1 MLDARK
7 RQVLLA
13 IVQDYI
19 QTAEPIGSRTI
30 AKRHALGVSPATIR
44 NEMADLEELGFL
56 AQPHTSAGRIP
67 SERGYRFYV
76 DAIEALSV
84 LTAVDAEFVK
94 RQLGGILRG
103 QQTMLD
109 ALARLVSSL
118 TNYTSIVVGPQQL
131 LARLKLMQAISLDE
145 NRAVLMLVLD
155 TGVVANEVLTLPPG
169 LTMYDLLAFCN
180 YVNYHYAGTSLSRL
194 KAMNFEAYAGQFHA
208 GAQAVEQAM
217 DSLIAG
223 LSRTEGERVVLG
235 GATNILNQPEFRDI
249 AKLRAIMRVLDEHEL
264 VLRLVTSAQGAST
277 SVTIGSENAVEA
289 LRDCSLIT
297 ATYQLSGGQ
306 TGHICVLGPTRM
318 EYARVIALLNYVTK
332 LVSQA

>member
-7 RQVLLA
+7 RQVLFA

-76 DAIEALSV
+76 DAIEELPV
-84 LTAVDAEFVK
+84 LTAAEAEFVK

-118 TNYTSIVVGPQQL
+118 TNYTSIVVGPEQQ
-131 LARLKLMQAISLDE
+131 LARLKLMQAIPLDE
-145 NRAVLMLVLD
+145 SRAVLMLVLD
-155 TGVVANEVLTLPPG
+155 TGMVANEVLALPPG

-180 YVNYHYAGTSLSRL
+180 YVNYHYVGTSLGRL
-194 KAMNFEAYAGQFHA
+194 KAMNFEAYAGRFHA

-223 LSRTEGERVVLG
+223 LGRSEGERVVLG
-235 GATNILNQPEFRDI
+235 GATNIMNQPEFRDI
-249 AKLRAIMRVLDEHEL
+249 AKLRAIMRVLDEYEL
-264 VLRLVTSAQGAST
+264 VLRLVTSAQG
-277 SVTIGSENAVEA
+277 SVSVSIGSENAVEA

-306 TGHICVLGPTRM
+306 TGHISVLGPTRM

>member
-7 RQVLLA
+7 RQVLFA

-76 DAIEALSV
+76 DAIEELPV
-84 LTAVDAEFVK
+84 LTAVDAAIVK

-118 TNYTSIVVGPQQL
+118 TNYTSIVVGPEQQL
-131 LARLKLMQAISLDE
+131 ACLRLMQAIPLDE
-145 NRAVLMLVLD
+145 SRAVLMLVLD
-155 TGVVANEVLTLPPG
+155 TGMVANEVLALPPG

-180 YVNYHYAGTSLSRL
+180 YVNYHYGGTSLGRL
-194 KAMNFEAYAGQFHA
+194 KAMNFEAYAGRFHA

-223 LSRTEGERVVLG
+223 LSRSDGERVVLG
-235 GATNILNQPEFRDI
+235 GATNIMNQPEFRDI

-264 VLRLVTSAQGAST
+264 VLRLVTSVRGASA
-277 SVTIGSENAVEA
+277 SVSIGSENAVEA

-306 TGHICVLGPTRM
+306 TGHISVLGPTRM

>member
-7 RQVLLA
+7 RQVLFA

-30 AKRHALGVSPATIR
+30 AKRHSLGVSSATIR

-67 SERGYRFYV
+67 SDRGYRFYV
-76 DAIEALSV
+76 DAMEVLPV
-84 LTAVDAEFVK
+84 LTAVDAEIVK

-103 QQTMLD
+103 QQMMLD

-118 TNYTSIVVGPQQL
+118 TNYTSIVIGPQPHQ
-131 LARLKLMQAISLDE
+131 ARLKLMQVIPLDE

-155 TGVVANEVLTLPPG
+155 TGMVANEVITLPRG

-180 YVNYHYAGTSLSRL
+180 YVNLNLAGTSLSKL
-194 KAMNFEAYAGQFHA
+194 KDMDFEAYAGHFHA

-223 LSRTEGERVVLG
+223 LSRSEGDRVVLG
-235 GATNILNQPEFRDI
+235 GATNIFNQPEFRDI
-249 AKLRAIMRVLDEHEL
+249 TKLRAIMRVLDEHEL
-264 VLRLVTSAQGAST
+264 VLRLVTSAPSAGASV
-277 SVTIGSENAVEA
+277 SIGAENAVEG

-297 ATYQLSGGQ
+297 ATYRLGGGQ
-306 TGHICVLGPTRM
+306 TGHISVLGPTRM

>member
-7 RQVLLA
+7 RQVLIA

-76 DAIEALSV
+76 DAIEALAV
-84 LTAVDAEFVK
+84 LTAVDAEHVK
-94 RQLGGILRG
+94 RQLGGVLRG

-118 TNYTSIVVGPQQL
+118 TNYTSIVVGPQQ
-131 LARLKLMQAISLDE
+131 APAQLKLMQAIPLDE

-155 TGVVANEVLTLPPG
+155 TGLVANEVLTLPPG

-194 KAMNFEAYAGQFHA
+194 KDMNFEDYAGHLHA

-235 GATNILNQPEFRDI
+235 GATNILNQPEFRDV
-249 AKLRAIMRVLDEHEL
+249 AKLRAVMRVLDEHEL
-264 VLRLVTSAQGAST
+264 VLRLVTSAQGANA

-297 ATYQLSGGQ
+297 ATYHLGGGQ
-306 TGHICVLGPTRM
+306 TGHISVLGPTRM
-318 EYARVIALLNYVTK
+318 EYPRVIALLNCVTK
-332 LVSQA
+332 LVGQA